1 MTKPSKTAMEKNII
15 NMKRLKLVTCI
26 LLKPHEK
33 IIVEIIT
40 IISQWLGKPR
50 KIFFMR
56 EPLIQN

>member
-1 MTKPSKTAMEKNII
+1 MEKNII